1 VAGRLLAV
9 NHLVLAFHCVNH
21 RGALSVEGAVDEC
34 PYLANEFIP
43 AIEHQGRYFSV
54 SHARTTSFYDAQ
66 SAWHTMMK
74 AQSPRPDGY
83 KDLLKHIKICESAFT
98 RWLTHDR
105 VCTAIRRSYIP
116 LAFGLR
122 HDAEVRHDEIAAG
135 LLTKMLTFPFVGTLA
150 YMSDALPI
158 MCKFSLLTQKSAADV
173 DLEVFSRHLPL
184 LTDVLEH
191 LADNV
196 APNSHYANL
205 AATLTT
211 LQQDEQDG
219 GPGLEIKNRGV
230 QDANW
235 LEGARKQFHLRL
247 AAHLTS
253 RFPEH
258 ELMSSLYVIL
268 NADRYPDDRRELHTY
283 LEPHLKRVLDHYCK
297 VNRVKKK
304 KVTVIPNR
312 REAEDSFMPGLS
324 GAGGLAG
331 HIHCHYRGKTK
342 LSSVSDEQPQL
353 TPETMLNN
361 PFYFKTK
368 TKAKEKKDSRDVR
381 VPWAVRDICRAIL
394 KNRAECKL
402 F

>member
-1 VAGRLLAV
+1 MFSSLFPGVVLTFLSTPAACSCETLCPPFGARPAAGSRRSRGERPLPHPRLSPTPVWCAIYVWLCG
-9 NHLVLAFHCVNH
+9 VLTFLSTPAACSRETLCPPF
-21 RGALSVEGAVDEC
+21 GAR
-34 PYLANEFIP
+34 P
-43 AIEHQGRYFSV
+43 AAGSRIDPWL
-54 SHARTTSFYDAQ
+54 TTS
-66 SAWHTMMK
+66 SA
-74 AQSPRPDGY
+74 R
-83 KDLLKHIKICESAFT
+83 
-98 RWLTHDR
+98 
-105 VCTAIRRSYIP
+105 
-116 LAFGLR
+116 
-122 HDAEVRHDEIAAG
+122 
-135 LLTKMLTFPFVGTLA
+135 KMLTFPFVGTLA

-368 TKAKEKKDSRDVR
+368 TKAKEKKDSRDIR